1 MVVKR
6 AGSSQGRIRI
16 GRRKSLCETADWL
29 EKEGGNS
36 WGLVSGRWQGW
47 PDGMEWKEYLVGRT
61 RTLYAIDPSERDM
74 GQEPLKI
81 APNVLSMYSKR
92 TPETPER
99 PL

>member
-1 MVVKR
+1 VSKR
-6 AGSSQGRIRI
+6 RTFCI
-16 GRRKSLCETADWL
+16 LLDFL
-29 EKEGGNS
+29 
-36 WGLVSGRWQGW
+36 